1 MLVGFTCRAHLNLI
15 SFYILQYFFHKI
27 YREEA
32 HVQEMFKWIQ
42 GEVKNAH
49 EYHVVDVIRKS
60 TTRIDLH
67 YYN

>member
-1 MLVGFTCRAHLNLI
+1 
-15 SFYILQYFFHKI
+15 
-27 YREEA
+27 
-32 HVQEMFKWIQ
+32 MFKWIQ

-49 EYHVVDVIRKS
+49 EYHVVDVMRKS